1 MSSVPPAPA
10 PAPTQPFYTSKT
22 FWTMFVAAVFNLLPP
37 AGVTVTPTIQMI
49 GNVALAGL
57 GIVFRWQADTPLA
70 VK

>member
-1 MSSVPPAPA
+1 
-10 PAPTQPFYTSKT
+10 
-22 FWTMFVAAVFNLLPP
+22 MFVAAVFNLLPT